1 VRLDAQNLGFL
12 AGGCALLGAGGGGD
26 PALGLVMALIAVG
39 QHGPVDVVAL
49 EDLPDDALIM
59 PCGLVGSPAIASEK
73 IWGGDEGRILRN
85 AVERLHTEPVA
96 ALMCYSQGGANGLL
110 PVMWAARI
118 GLPLVDA
125 DGMGRAFPEL
135 QQQAMHLAGVPAS
148 PVVVTDGRGN
158 AQVLYCAGDAW
169 AERMARSAAACFGGV
184 CAGALYCMTALEARD
199 AAISGSLSRAVG
211 IGAALSE
218 GDAVRERIDA
228 LCDLHD
234 AVVVIEGM
242 VVNVERRADGGFV
255 RGSATIRE
263 AASGARE
270 LRLELQN
277 EFLLAVEDGAV
288 RAAVPDL
295 ISVLSLDTGKPIATE
310 RLGRGERV
318 VVIAMPAPDRWLS
331 PAGLSVVGPAAFGY
345 DVDYV
350 PLVGGAT
357 DARR

>member
-1 VRLDAQNLGFL
+1 MRLDAQNLGSL
-12 AGGCALLGAGGGGD
+12 ARGCALLGAGGGGD
-26 PALGLVMALIAVG
+26 PELGLIMALTAVD

-49 EDLPDDALIM
+49 EDVADDALIM
-59 PCGLVGSPAIASEK
+59 PCGLIGSPAIASEK

-85 AVERLHTEPVA
+85 AIERLRTEPVA
-96 ALMCYSQGGANGLL
+96 ALMCYSLGGANGLL

-158 AQVLYCAGDAW
+158 AQVLYCADDAW

-184 CAGALYCMTALEARD
+184 CAGALYCLTALEARG
-199 AAISGSLSRAVG
+199 AAISGSLSRAIG
-211 IGAALSE
+211 IGEALSAH
-218 GDAVRERIDA
+218 AVSERIDA
-228 LCDLHD
+228 LRELHD
-234 AVVVIEGM
+234 AVVVIEGW
-242 VVNVERRADGGFV
+242 VVDVERRAAEGFV
-255 RGSATIRE
+255 SGSATIQEE
-263 AASGARE
+263 APGARQ

-277 EFLLAVEDGAV
+277 EFLLAIEDGVV

-295 ISVLSLDTGKPIATE
+295 ISVLSTDTGNPIATE
-310 RLGRGERV
+310 RLRRGEHV
-318 VVIAMPAPDRWLS
+318 VVVCMPAPALWLS
-331 PAGLSVVGPAAFGY
+331 PAGLAVAGPAAFGY
-345 DVDYV
+345 NVDYM

>member
-1 VRLDAQNLGFL
+1 VRLDAQNLGSL
-12 AGGCALLGAGGGGD
+12 ARGCALLGAGGGGD
-26 PALGLVMALIAVG
+26 PELGLIMALTAVD
-39 QHGPVDVVAL
+39 QHGPVNVVAL
-49 EDLPDDALIM
+49 EDLADDALIM
-59 PCGLVGSPAIASEK
+59 PCGVVGSPAIASEK

-85 AVERLHTEPVA
+85 AVERLRTEPVA
-96 ALMCYSQGGANGLL
+96 ALMCYSQAGVNGLL

-135 QQQAMHLAGVPAS
+135 QQQAMHLADVPAS

-211 IGAALSE
+211 IGEALSA
-218 GDAVRERIDA
+218 DAVSERIDA
-228 LCDLHD
+228 LCGLHD
-234 AVVVIEGM
+234 AVVVIEGR
-242 VVNVERRADGGFV
+242 VVSVERRADDGFV
-255 RGSATIRE
+255 RGSATIQE
-263 AASGARE
+263 EASGARQ

-277 EFLLAVEDGAV
+277 EFLLAFEDGAV

-295 ISVLSLDTGKPIATE
+295 ISVLSADTGNPITTE
-310 RLGRGERV
+310 RLRRGERV
-318 VVIAMPAPDRWLS
+318 LVVATPAPDLWHS
-331 PAGLSVVGPAAFGY
+331 PAGLSVTGPAAFGY
-345 DVDYV
+345 DVDYA

-357 DARR
+357 DARP

>member
-1 VRLDAQNLGFL
+1 VRLDAQNLGSL
-12 AGGCALLGAGGGGD
+12 ARGCALLGAGGGGD
-26 PALGLVMALIAVG
+26 PELGLIMALTAVD

-49 EDLPDDALIM
+49 EDLADDALIM

-85 AVERLHTEPVA
+85 AVERLRTEPVA
-96 ALMCYSQGGANGLL
+96 ALMCYSLGGANGLL

-135 QQQAMHLAGVPAS
+135 QQQAMHLADVPAS

-184 CAGALYCMTALEARD
+184 CAGALYCMTALKARD

-211 IGAALSE
+211 IGEALSA
-218 GDAVRERIDA
+218 DAVSERIEA

-234 AVVVIEGM
+234 AVVII
-242 VVNVERRADGGFV
+242 ERRADDGFV

-263 AASGARE
+263 AASGARQ

-295 ISVLSLDTGKPIATE
+295 ISVLSADTGNPIATE
-310 RLGRGERV
+310 RLRRGERV
-318 VVIAMPAPDRWLS
+318 VVVATPAPDVWLS
-331 PAGLSVVGPAAFGY
+331 PAGLSVTGPAAFGY
-345 DVDYV
+345 DVDYA